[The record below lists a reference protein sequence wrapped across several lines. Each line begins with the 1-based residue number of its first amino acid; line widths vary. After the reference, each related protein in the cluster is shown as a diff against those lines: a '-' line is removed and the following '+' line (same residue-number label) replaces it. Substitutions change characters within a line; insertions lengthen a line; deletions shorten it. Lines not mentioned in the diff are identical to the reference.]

1 MTYVTATYPDV
12 APFQIPKFPVRRSRR
27 IAAKGLLAGT
37 AIVAAGSVLAASLG
51 LSALWMSAVS
61 LNVPTRLHASTP
73 TAPLVSALGE
83 WHRTMVQ
90 AGVRSGSG
98 SGFGT
103 APETPEFAA
112 LAPNQMRAPVLAP
125 PPVAQPAPK
134 LAPKPFVRV
143 PLPRPRVAPPVAAVK
158 APAPVAM
165 IPPPPAPVPAAP
177 PAPQLAENIPL
188 PLARPF
194 IAQPEA
200 EKPPARLVARA
211 VPVPQPAPEPK
222 VAALPPSPAPEN
234 EAAAAGIDKRTAV
247 YDISAHT
254 VYLPNGRRLEA
265 HSGLGHMLDDPSPQY
280 IRTRMRGPTPPNVYT
295 LTLREQLFHGVR
307 AIRLTPVDERKMY
320 GRDGMLAHTYMLGPN
335 GQSNGCVSFRNYN
348 AFLQAYL
355 DGQVDRMVVVPHLDA
370 RTRTA
375 LALPEPKWNLFS
387 AFAAD

>member
-12 APFQIPKFPVRRSRR
+12 APFQIPKFPVRRSRSV
-27 IAAKGLLAGT
+27 AAKGLLAGT

-61 LNVPTRLHASTP
+61 LNVPTRLHADTP

-83 WHRTMVQ
+83 WHRTMVR

-98 SGFGT
+98 NGFGT
-103 APETPEFAA
+103 APEAPEFAA
-112 LAPNQMRAPVLAP
+112 LAPDQMPAPVIAP
-125 PPVAQPAPK
+125 PPVAPPAPR
-134 LAPKPFVRV
+134 LAPKPLVRV

-158 APAPVAM
+158 VQTPVAM
-165 IPPPPAPVPAAP
+165 IPPEPAAPPAAP
-177 PAPQLAENIPL
+177 PAPHLAEAVPL

-194 IAQPEA
+194 IARPEV
-200 EKPPARLVARA
+200 EKPPAAVVARA
-211 VPVPQPAPEPK
+211 VPAPAPEPK
-222 VAALPPSPAPEN
+222 VAALPPAPAPRSEQ
-234 EAAAAGIDKRTAV
+234 AAPAIDKRTAV
-247 YDISAHT
+247 YDIAAHT

-265 HSGLGHMLDDPSPQY
+265 HSGLGHMMDDPSPQY
-280 IRTRMRGPTPPNVYT
+280 VRTRMRGPTPPNVYT
-295 LTLREQLFHGVR
+295 LSLREQLFHGVR

-335 GQSNGCVSFRNYN
+335 GQSNGCVSFKNYN
-348 AFLQAYL
+348 AFLEAFL
-355 DGQVDRMVVVPHLDA
+355 DGQVNRMVVVPHLDA

-387 AFAAD
+387 AFAAE